1 MKSST
6 VPLLDMNPLIPHI
19 LSGISITRWNTF
31 PRLQTYTTLDHLAFV
46 IHICLTLS
54 SLLEEKEGI
63 KPHKGILIRQVLF
76 GGFYTFLYSDISS
89 EVKHRL
95 KNNSPEIY
103 HALDRKI
110 IDTLEAYNLHSR
122 ILTDIHSTYEDREPT
137 MEDHL
142 INFAKAW
149 ASYYETYHNSLVYA
163 DAYSPLLQ
171 TMHARIDTDEH
182 AIFLKYLDLNPL
194 NQT

>member
-1 MKSST
+1 M
-6 VPLLDMNPLIPHI
+6 
-19 LSGISITRWNTF
+19 
-31 PRLQTYTTLDHLAFV
+31 
-46 IHICLTLS
+46 
-54 SLLEEKEGI
+54 
-63 KPHKGILIRQVLF
+63 F

-95 KNNSPEIY
+95 KNDSPEIY
-103 HALDRKI
+103 RALDKKI
-110 IDTLEAYNLHSR
+110 IDTLETYDLHPR
-122 ILTDIHSTYEDREPT
+122 ILADIHDTYEDRELS

-142 INFAKAW
+142 ITFAKAW
-149 ASYYETYHNSLVYA
+149 ASYYETYHNSLVYT

-182 AIFLKYLDLNPL
+182 TIFLKYLDLNPL

>member
-1 MKSST
+1 
-6 VPLLDMNPLIPHI
+6 MNPLIPHI

-46 IHICLTLS
+46 VHICLTLS

-63 KPHKGILIRQVLF
+63 KLNNGLLIRRVLF

-95 KNNSPEIY
+95 KNDSPEIY
-103 HALDRKI
+103 RALDKKI
-110 IDTLEAYNLHSR
+110 IDTLETYHLHPR
-122 ILTDIHSTYEDREPT
+122 ILADIHDTYEDRELS

-142 INFAKAW
+142 ITFAKAW
-149 ASYYETYHNSLVYA
+149 ASYYETYHNSLVYT

-171 TMHARIDTDEH
+171 TMHARIDTTEH